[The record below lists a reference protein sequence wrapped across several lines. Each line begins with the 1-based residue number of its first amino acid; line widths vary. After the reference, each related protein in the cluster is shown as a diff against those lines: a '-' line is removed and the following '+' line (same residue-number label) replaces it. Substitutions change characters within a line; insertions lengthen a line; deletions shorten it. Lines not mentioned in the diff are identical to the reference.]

1 MGYRVSARF
10 IGAMAA
16 SQAVGV
22 GCPATAGRGIAADR
36 DIGGGSAGGVAA
48 ASDLA
53 RSLVIPGTHPFRKS
67 AEWMR
72 QPPGSFRYSP

>member
-1 MGYRVSARF
+1 MVLGYRVSARF

-16 SQAVGV
+16 SKAVGM
-22 GCPATAGRGIAADR
+22 GCTAAAGRWIAACR
-36 DIGGGSAGGVAA
+36 YAGGDSAGGVVA

-67 AEWMR
+67 AEW
-72 QPPGSFRYSP
+72 